1 MGIFGQY
8 FRPDRP
14 ISLSIKGSPN
24 QSHTI
29 FDGKVGSDIERLWIW
44 LTSSSID
51 FESIKKFNF
60 RVVLCRIRRF
70 PTLVGKIKWLEHGL
84 PFKNDSSWEETLK
97 FTHCDGRSTLLC
109 NVYNFYEWLRFYVSF
124 ELHYYINIRYIYYM
138 FYYLKKTE

>member
-1 MGIFGQY
+1 MDNISAQTGQY
-8 FRPDRP
+8 RYQLRVIRTKAIPFLTEK
-14 ISLSIKGSPN
+14 I
-24 QSHTI
+24 
-29 FDGKVGSDIERLWIW
+29 GSDIERLWIW

-51 FESIKKFNF
+51 FESMKKFNF
-60 RVVLCRIRRF
+60 RVVLCRIRWF
-70 PTLVGKIKWLEHGL
+70 PTLIGKIKWLEHGL
-84 PFKNDSSWEETLK
+84 PFKNVSSWEETLK